1 VPFPAKRF
9 VYIIRSVS
17 HPQRRYIGVTADP
30 SARLHAHNSGQNR
43 STARWKPWS
52 IDIIIEFRT
61 ERSAMRFEKFLK
73 SGSGHSFATRHFIE

>member
-30 SARLHAHNSGQNR
+30 SARLHAHRGLSTPPSRFAPSGWPCVSR
-43 STARWKPWS
+43 SFS
-52 IDIIIEFRT
+52 NQD
-61 ERSAMRFEKFLK
+61 L
-73 SGSGHSFATRHFIE
+73 ATRSPTDISLN